1 MRIQISK
8 ETGRHEHDDGG
19 EAPFE
24 LGFLWIRITPLSH
37 YHVQNRIDG
46 SDDPLCSLIA
56 RKPAVFLGE
65 VLGRARL
72 EQPKNVAR
80 QLRPN
85 AAFGKQ
91 TGYAYDG
98 SQRAAEVA
106 LLIRSGER

>member
-1 MRIQISK
+1 VRIQISK
-8 ETGRHEHDDGG
+8 ETAGHEHDDGG

-24 LGFLWIRITPLSH
+24 LGFLWIITPLSH

-56 RKPAVFLGE
+56 RKPAVFLAE
-65 VLGRARL
+65 ALGRARL
-72 EQPKNVAR
+72 EQAENVAR

-85 AAFGKQ
+85 AAFGTQ
-91 TGYAYDG
+91 TGYAYDR